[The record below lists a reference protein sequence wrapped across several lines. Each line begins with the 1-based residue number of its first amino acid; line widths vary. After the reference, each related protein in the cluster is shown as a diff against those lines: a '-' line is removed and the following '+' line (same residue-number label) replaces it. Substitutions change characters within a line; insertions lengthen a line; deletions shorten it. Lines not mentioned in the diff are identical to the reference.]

1 MNRISTLWAALA
13 AAASAL
19 VLAACTTVGPQYR
32 SPAPAAPAQAPF
44 TGATGPA
51 LSAEQ
56 PPGEWW
62 RLYQDP
68 VLDGLVSQALAA
80 NTDLRVAAANLAQ
93 ARAVLREV
101 RAGRQVS
108 TTLGASASYGQ
119 GSAAAAGLPDA
130 LDPGASFDVGLDAG
144 YQVDLFGRI
153 RRAIAASRADV
164 EAVRAGYDLVRISVA
179 AETARAYADACG
191 FGQQL
196 ETARRT
202 LALQQQSSDITQRAV
217 TAGRGTGLDVAR
229 ARALLEQTR
238 ASIPTLEAQRRT
250 ALYRL
255 SVLTGRPPAEFPP
268 EVERCVTAPA
278 LTSPLPVGDGAGLLS
293 RRPDVRQAERRLA
306 AATERVGVVTA
317 DLYPSVSLGASI
329 GSTATDVGDL
339 FSNRGFRFGLGPL
352 ISWNFP
358 NRTVTRARIAQSEA
372 AAQAALA
379 DFDGTWLRALEETE
393 GALTR
398 YANEL
403 ERAAALR
410 AARDQSAEA
419 LRLARLRFSAGA
431 ENFLTVLDAERTL
444 AQAEQ
449 ALSQS
454 QAQISTN
461 QVSVFLALG
470 GGW

>member
-1 MNRISTLWAALA
+1 MSLTSTLRGALA
-13 AAASAL
+13 GASLL
-19 VLAACTTVGPQYR
+19 VLAACSTVGPSYR
-32 SPAPAAPAQAPF
+32 SPAPSVPAQTAF
-44 TGATGPA
+44 VGASSA
-51 LSAEQ
+51 AFSAEQ

-68 VLDGLVSQALAA
+68 VLDGLVTQALAA

-101 RAGRQVS
+101 QAGRRVS

-119 GSAAAAGLPDA
+119 GSAAAAGFPDA
-130 LDPGASFDVGLDAG
+130 LDPEASFDVGLDAG
-144 YQVDLFGRI
+144 YQLDLFGGI
-153 RRAIAASRADV
+153 RRAITASATDV
-164 EAVRAGYDLVRISVA
+164 EAVQAGYDVVRITVA
-179 AETARAYADACG
+179 AETARAYSDACG

-196 ETARRT
+196 QTAQRT
-202 LALQQQSSDITQRAV
+202 LGLQEQSVGITRRSVA
-217 TAGRGTGLDVAR
+217 AGRGNGLDVAR
-229 ARALLEQTR
+229 AAALLEQTR
-238 ASIPTLEAQRRT
+238 ASIPTLEAQRRA
-250 ALYRL
+250 ALFRL
-255 SVLTGRPPAEFPP
+255 SVLTGRPPAEFPA
-268 EVERCVTAPA
+268 EADRCAAPPTLSSA
-278 LTSPLPVGDGAGLLS
+278 LPVGDGAGLLR

-306 AATERVGVVTA
+306 AATERVGVATA
-317 DLYPSVSLGASI
+317 ELYPSVSLGASI
-329 GSTATDVGDL
+329 GSTATDAGDL
-339 FSNRGFRFGLGPL
+339 FSRRGLNFGLGPL

-358 NRTVTRARIAQSEA
+358 NRTVARARIAQSEA
-372 AAQAALA
+372 AAEAALA
-379 DFDGTWLRALEETE
+379 QFDGTWLNALNETE
-393 GALTR
+393 SALTR

-454 QAQISTN
+454 QAQLSTN